1 MIPLPDDLIR
11 EIYAAA
17 LATGLAQQQ
26 DALLAGLSPSYI
38 AMLPSHGAPATR
50 LLQTLHELNA
60 VSALAD
66 GTVPLDV
73 WLGNA
78 VTLAQIRQEGR
89 VFGDAL
95 TLLRGPASGRAK
107 NAASVATTG
116 AASSSLDTGSI
127 PPLRIQTA
135 AAVPSQ
141 CVRPGTA
148 NSAYDRV
155 DVIILTAIPLE
166 YRAALQ
172 VEAGAW
178 DATPWRPGNT
188 REGLPLAFR
197 TFVGKGGAPLRIALT
212 QSGEMGM
219 LAAAGT
225 LTPLIE
231 AYAPKCIAMCGVCAG
246 RPVQTGLGD
255 VIAADRLFVQD
266 AGKQLPDKVEQ
277 DLQTY
282 ILRQDW
288 KVALQHF
295 DVVGRFQDAA
305 WWQARPIPYKWQEN
319 WVLAKLSDGVTNLA
333 ELSDCSVCCPQWE
346 RVIEGL
352 WNAGDVEDGHLAIT
366 HQGRARIQRALVL
379 HSNRIPDLS
388 PGGKVLPFKLHVAP
402 MGSGNRVIEDAN
414 IWSFVSR
421 HMRKSLGLEMEAAAL
436 GALAHMHR
444 SRRLDAL
451 VMKGVMDFADH
462 GRDDHFKEFAA
473 RASAE
478 CLMAFLR
485 DHVDADT

>member
-1 MIPLPDDLIR
+1 MSPVPHRRIN
-11 EIYAAA
+11 EILEAA

-26 DALLAGLSPSYI
+26 DALLAGLPSSYI
-38 AMLPSHGAPATR
+38 ATLPSNGRPDAR
-50 LLQTLHELNA
+50 LLETLHTLNTA
-60 VSALAD
+60 SVLTD
-66 GTVPLDV
+66 GNVPLEV
-73 WLGNA
+73 WLRN
-78 VTLAQIRQEGR
+78 
-89 VFGDAL
+89 AL
-95 TLLRGPASGRAK
+95 TLVQMRHDRRVFEDALAWLHGPALEPEKTALPVE
-107 NAASVATTG
+107 ATG
-116 AASSSLDTGSI
+116 AARSPLDSASV
-127 PPLRIQTA
+127 PAARIRTA
-135 AAVPSQ
+135 GAAPSQ
-141 CVRPGTA
+141 GVRPGIA
-148 NSAYDRV
+148 DGAHDRV
-155 DVIILTAIPLE
+155 DVIVLTAIALE
-166 YRAALQ
+166 YRAVLQ

-178 DATPWRPGNT
+178 DATPWRPSTT

-197 TFVGKGGAPLRIALT
+197 TFLGRGGAPLRIALT
-212 QSGEMGM
+212 QAGEMGM

-225 LTPLIE
+225 LAPLIE
-231 AYAPKCIAMCGVCAG
+231 AYAPRCIAMCGVCAG
-246 RPVQTGLGD
+246 RPMKTSLGD
-255 VIAADRLFVQD
+255 VIAADRLFVHD

-282 ILRQDW
+282 ILREDW

-295 DVVGRFQDAA
+295 DFVGRFRDAA
-305 WWQARPIPYKWQEN
+305 WWRARPIPYVWQEN
-319 WVLAKLSDGVTNLA
+319 WVLAKLRDGVTNPA
-333 ELSDCSVCCPQWE
+333 ELSECSECCPQWE

-352 WNAGDVEDGHLAIT
+352 WKAGDVEDGHLAIT
-366 HQGRARIQRALVL
+366 HQGRARIQRVVIL

-414 IWSFVSR
+414 IWSFVSE

-436 GALAHMHR
+436 GALAQMHR

-478 CLMAFLR
+478 CLIAFLR
-485 DHVDADT
+485 DHVDSET